1 MSSPRTVTWRIEQD
15 IVERQA
21 AAVCDPNEQ
30 IRKAIFKTLI
40 RIRQRVVPD
49 AVENLQ
55 VPLPSPQGTAW
66 PTRGSVPTLVGMSS
80 HSILLHGRSECDDA
94 YRLEDVHG
102 RRRAKTHASECG
114 YGLLSDLDQ
123 PIILHASAGEQS
135 SHLRLADY
143 LPAHEST
150 PHAEPLRPVHP
161 SVVGHPYPC
170 DRPFCS
176 DTEQVLPAIHVVV
189 EPGNADAEQGGD
201 VPHGCIFRTH
211 FQDGIGDS
219 RCVDPWRSA
228 DTPFLCVDITGIV
241 WHGTYGRTPMLGVG
255 SKGPSKR
262 ALLNTNPSSIAF
274 RSWRGSIT
282 SS

>member
-1 MSSPRTVTWRIEQD
+1 M
-15 IVERQA
+15 
-21 AAVCDPNEQ
+21 CDPNEQ
-30 IRKAIFKTLI
+30 VRKTTLKTLI
-40 RIRQRVVPD
+40 RIRQRVVSD

-55 VPLPSPQGTAW
+55 VPLPSPPGTAW
-66 PTRGSVPTLVGMSS
+66 LTRGSVPALFDMSS

-102 RRRAKTHASECG
+102 RRRVKTDASECG
-114 YGLLSDLDQ
+114 HGLLSDLDQ
-123 PIILHASAGEQS
+123 PIVLHASAGEQS

-143 LPAHEST
+143 LTAHEST

-176 DTEQVLPAIHVVV
+176 DTEEILPAIHVVV
-189 EPGNADAEQGGD
+189 EPGNADAEQRGD
-201 VPHGCIFRTH
+201 VAHGRIVRTYC
-211 FQDGIGDS
+211 QDGIGDS
-219 RCVDPWRSA
+219 GGVNPWRSA
-228 DTPFLCVDITGIV
+228 DTPFLCVDTTGIV
-241 WHGTYGRTPMLGVG
+241 CHRTYGRTPMLDVA

-262 ALLNTNPSSIAF
+262 ALLSTNPSSIAF